1 MLGLSIRTD
10 SVPEMADETAPKQ
23 GESEPRASWED
34 GAATYRVRDADG
46 RPEGEDAA
54 NALART
60 PPTAAKVALWL
71 MVAIVVAF
79 SLAIFLS
86 TIAIGDT
93 YWGAF
98 VVGYFGLI
106 PGLFAWTFAA
116 GAGAIGFVQSIRRHS
131 RRGLW
136 MSLAPYVVVLG
147 VVLLA
152 HG

>member
-1 MLGLSIRTD
+1 MTDDATRSQGLS
-10 SVPEMADETAPKQ
+10 
-23 GESEPRASWED
+23 EPLASWKD
-34 GAATYRVRDADG
+34 TSPSYRIRRADR
-46 RPEGEDAA
+46 RPEGERAA
-54 NALART
+54 KAAARP

-79 SLAIFLS
+79 ALAIFIS
-86 TIAIGDT
+86 TIVIGDS
-93 YWGAF
+93 YSGAF
-98 VVGYFGLI
+98 VVGYFGVV
-106 PGLFAWTFAA
+106 PGLIAWTFAA

-147 VVLLA
+147 VVILA